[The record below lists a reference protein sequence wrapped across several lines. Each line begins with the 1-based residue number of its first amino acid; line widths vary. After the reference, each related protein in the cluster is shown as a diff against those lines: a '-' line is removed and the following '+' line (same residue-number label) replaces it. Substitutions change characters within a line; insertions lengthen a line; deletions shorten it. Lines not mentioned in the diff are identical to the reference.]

1 MRAAETLVSSFNKRE
16 ELFNIP
22 VTDYSELDLIRQD
35 FEPYAALWNMAF
47 VFQSSHSA
55 WLTGNFV
62 DLDGAKMEVSV
73 QQWCVLCSRIMRIH
87 ILFYAGSRF
96 QCGMFVLA
104 SVLVL
109 LSCRCMT
116 TNSHWFLPP
125 AICLDSYNLFPRQVH
140 GHRQA

>member
-1 MRAAETLVSSFNKRE
+1 MSSFNKRE

-73 QQWCVLCSRIMRIH
+73 QQWCVFLRESSSGFLTHISFILPLLCVSP
-87 ILFYAGSRF
+87 
-96 QCGMFVLA
+96 
-104 SVLVL
+104 
-109 LSCRCMT
+109 
-116 TNSHWFLPP
+116 SHRVFL
-125 AICLDSYNLFPRQVH
+125 
-140 GHRQA
+140 